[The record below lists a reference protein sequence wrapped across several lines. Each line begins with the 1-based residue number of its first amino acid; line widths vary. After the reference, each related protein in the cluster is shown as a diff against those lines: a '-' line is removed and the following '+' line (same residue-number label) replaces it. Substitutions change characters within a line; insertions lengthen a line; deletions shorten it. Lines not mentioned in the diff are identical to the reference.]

1 MKNIFNPTDMTEILN
16 RIDRLS
22 PLSQPLWGKMNVTQ
36 MLAHNSAFQ
45 DIASGITNLPRGWL
59 GMVVGR
65 FARPV
70 LYNEKPVPR
79 NMSSIPEILIA
90 DPRDFETEREQLKEK
105 IILFQQNGTEK
116 CTSHPHPFFG
126 KLTPE
131 QWGKGIYKHLDH
143 HLKQFG
149 V

>member
-79 NMSSIPEILIA
+79 NMSSIQE
-90 DPRDFETEREQLKEK
+90 
-105 IILFQQNGTEK
+105 
-116 CTSHPHPFFG
+116 
-126 KLTPE
+126 
-131 QWGKGIYKHLDH
+131 Y
-143 HLKQFG
+143 
-149 V
+149 